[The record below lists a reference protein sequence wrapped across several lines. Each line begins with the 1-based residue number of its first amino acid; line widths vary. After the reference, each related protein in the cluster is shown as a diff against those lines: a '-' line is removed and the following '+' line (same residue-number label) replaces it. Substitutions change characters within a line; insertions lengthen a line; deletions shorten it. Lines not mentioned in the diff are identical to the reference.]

1 METPS
6 GPPVREKVHSRSR
19 GGAAARRGGRTVYTT
34 VLRIIQVVARCHWHF
49 TPCADTAMAG
59 RHTSASTRQVLQVLD
74 VLLSHGFPVIS
85 YRTQYLTVTRSV
97 DTHGQA
103 RGTS

>member
-19 GGAAARRGGRTVYTT
+19 GGAAARRGGRTIYTT

-49 TPCADTAMAG
+49 TPCADTAIAG
-59 RHTSASTRQVLQVLD
+59 RHISASTRQVLQVLH
-74 VLLSHGFPVIS
+74 VFPFSFLPSSHSLPVIGS
-85 YRTQYLTVTRSV
+85 LDSV
-97 DTHGQA
+97 PNGY
-103 RGTS
+103 

>member
-34 VLRIIQVVARCHWHF
+34 VPRMVQVARN
-49 TPCADTAMAG
+49 PE
-59 RHTSASTRQVLQVLD
+59 RRLASWAALICQSSWIL
-74 VLLSHGFPVIS
+74 P
-85 YRTQYLTVTRSV
+85 
-97 DTHGQA
+97 
-103 RGTS
+103 

>member
-49 TPCADTAMAG
+49 THARILPWQGGTLLRQLGKSSKFSMFSFLIVSQSSVIG
-59 RHTSASTRQVLQVLD
+59 LST
-74 VLLSHGFPVIS
+74 
-85 YRTQYLTVTRSV
+85 
-97 DTHGQA
+97 
-103 RGTS
+103 